1 MDHPPL
7 FREGRTTLAQSARW
21 TLRRRKFRSHSSAHP
36 GIHDILTITVTGW
49 SQVPDSLCIEGRPG
63 QPLER
68 IVSHSSAALND
79 IALAFAAKSE
89 PERSRMA
96 EHVTDLFVSQAAG
109 FNDAHVELFDQVIG
123 VLADAIE
130 TRARARL
137 SEKLADVPNAP
148 PRVVLKFANDDI
160 AVARPV
166 LARSQLLTDSDLVA
180 TAKARGRDHMLAIS
194 ERANLSEPVTDV
206 LVSEGDR
213 VVVNAVA
220 SNPTARFS
228 DAGYDALVER
238 SGEDALL
245 QAAIGRRRDIPPKHM
260 AVLFDLAKKAARER
274 LQAEVAQAGRRAVRD
289 AVDAS
294 ARDIA
299 AETLER
305 KGAYDLAM
313 ANVTTLMDER
323 KLDDSALGEMARR
336 GQDLNVVCALAVMAQ
351 APISVCERAVLG
363 PDHDLLLT
371 VARSVGISWPTV
383 KAIISIRKEAK
394 PGPRQYETLEESYGR
409 LSMPTA
415 QRLLRYLLAREAVTS
430 RLPQP
435 PSPSRT

>member
-1 MDHPPL
+1 M
-7 FREGRTTLAQSARW
+7 SN
-21 TLRRRKFRSHSSAHP
+21 
-36 GIHDILTITVTGW
+36 
-49 SQVPDSLCIEGRPG
+49 
-63 QPLER
+63 
-68 IVSHSSAALND
+68 SSAALND
-79 IALAFAAKSE
+79 IAVAFAARSE
-89 PERSRMA
+89 SERSRMA
-96 EHVTDLFVSQAAG
+96 EHVTDLFVSQAAR

-130 TRARARL
+130 ARARARL

-148 PRVVLKFANDDI
+148 PRVVRKFANDDI

-166 LARSQLLTDSDLVA
+166 LARSQILTDADLVA
-180 TAKARGRDHMLAIS
+180 TARARGRDHMLAIS

-206 LVSEGDR
+206 LVTEGDR

-228 DAGYDALVER
+228 EKGYDTLVER
-238 SGEDALL
+238 SESDALL
-245 QAAIGRRRDIPPKHM
+245 QAAIGRRRDIPPRHM

-274 LQAEVAQAGRRAVRD
+274 LQSEAAQAGRRAVRD

-305 KGAYDLAM
+305 KSAYDLAM
-313 ANVTTLMDER
+313 AHVTTLMDER
-323 KLDDSALGEMARR
+323 KLDDAVLGDMARR

-351 APISVCERAVLG
+351 APISVCERAVLA

-371 VARSVGISWPTV
+371 VARSVGLSWPTV
-383 KAIISIRKEAK
+383 RAVIAIRKEAK
-394 PGPRQYETLEESYGR
+394 PGPRQFEALEESYSR
-409 LSMPTA
+409 LTAPTA

-435 PSPSRT
+435 PQPSRT